1 MKNISRTILGL
12 FTFFIVSAVCQAA
25 PPVNITVKQRPG
37 GKIVKQLKTDSSGN
51 FALGSLAPGAYTLEF
66 RAQQSTD
73 VRNKQFSL
81 ALDGTKASGKQS
93 VAGNS
98 LVGGVALNVEVGPAA
113 NVTGQVGAG
122 PDAAQKKQMVW
133 IPPMLGSHMPG
144 HWAEKGS
151 AEEIASRTR
160 GNIRRESIQ
169 KIQDKAV
176 GLGPG

>member
-1 MKNISRTILGL
+1 MRNISRTILVL
-12 FTFFIVSAVCQAA
+12 FTFFVVSAVCEAA
-25 PPVNITVKQRPG
+25 PPVNITVKQKPS

-51 FALGSLAPGAYTLEF
+51 FAIGTLAPGAYTLEF

-81 ALDGTKASGKQS
+81 AVDGTKASGKQS

-113 NVTGQVGAG
+113 NVTGQVAAG
-122 PDAAQKKQMVW
+122 PDAAQKKEMVW

-160 GNIRRESIQ
+160 GRVSKERIQ
-169 KIQDKAV
+169 QLQEKGV